1 MAEVM
6 CNDCGYRHVGLISQQ
21 RVNPRLLPHHAM
33 LVEEHSQAVVGWGN
47 PQDQG
52 HRAAFDKVAGIEL
65 ACRDESKTHN
75 LRVHADVTGGQS
87 RQSLSFQS
95 KLGHDQKRPGS
106 RRYSSGF

>member
-1 MAEVM
+1 
-6 CNDCGYRHVGLISQQ
+6 
-21 RVNPRLLPHHAM
+21 M
-33 LVEEHSQAVVGWGN
+33 LVEEHSQAVVGWGK

-87 RQSLSFQS
+87 RRVWASRASWGMIRS
-95 KLGHDQKRPGS
+95 DPVPVDIRVGS
-106 RRYSSGF
+106 EPSS